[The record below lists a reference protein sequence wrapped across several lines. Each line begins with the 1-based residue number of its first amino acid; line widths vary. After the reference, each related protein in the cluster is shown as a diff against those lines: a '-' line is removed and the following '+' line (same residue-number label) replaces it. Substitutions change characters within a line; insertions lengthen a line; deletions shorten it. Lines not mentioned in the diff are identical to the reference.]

1 MSEAKEVD
9 TKASSVIAA
18 PDGGGATEKSTGG
31 GAAKEGVIGA
41 TATGTKDTPP
51 TKVCADGGVEVQKE
65 VITAVAS
72 EDGTPAAKKQKVV
85 CEVTPPD
92 AKETKKAED
101 ADTCKGCKLELDD
114 DDKQQGGKCD
124 RCKKSM
130 CDGCTTVCMKCN
142 DAICNKCR
150 DCRDGSGG
158 WDNEM
163 EFCELC
169 NEHMCGK
176 CGSDEFVPL
185 CAVEGMVCREC
196 YDAIGGGC
204 DIDEANYYL

>member
-92 AKETKKAED
+92 AKETKMCEVCAKRELKAGEIPN
-101 ADTCKGCKLELDD
+101 
-114 DDKQQGGKCD
+114 KCD
-124 RCKKSM
+124 RCGKTAV
-130 CDGCTTVCMKCN
+130 CDYCINACSKCSKCN
-142 DAICNKCR
+142 DSICDMCCFGDWRTR
-150 DCRDGSGG
+150 D
-158 WDNEM
+158 WHNELTY
-163 EFCELC
+163 CELC
-169 NEHMCGK
+169 GERRCGK
-176 CGSDEFVPL
+176 CGGDDFALL
-185 CAVEGMVCREC
+185 CEDSSKGMVCREC
-196 YDAIGGGC
+196 D
-204 DIDEANYYL
+204 DVRREEAEMGYF